1 MNIDREQLQG
11 IQNALKKEEESAAVW
26 VDIEDLIP
34 WDQNPRNNSNAIDK
48 VAESIKRFGFAS
60 PIIARK
66 ADSSIIAGHTRWLA
80 SKTLGLERVPVR
92 FMDLDPADAKL
103 LALADN
109 KLGEYADWDE
119 DLLSEI
125 LDDLREYG
133 ADLDETGFSE
143 SELNDLL
150 TFDYDNLG
158 EDFEPKD
165 DKMQEFDDLPDSSPT
180 MFVSGME
187 LEVGSHKIICGE
199 CVESMRK
206 IESNSIDAICTDPP
220 YGIDYMAQAW
230 DSSTPKSDWA
240 MECLRIL
247 KPGGHIIAFAANRT
261 MHRVSTTLENVGF
274 EIRDVINWVY
284 ASGFPKSKNLSAAI
298 DNHFGLERPVVGS
311 KILTGTA
318 KPITDGSGHG
328 AFHTRSTQW
337 DERDESHH
345 EYNITGPAS
354 EEAKRFEGWGTNL
367 KPAYE
372 PCVLARKPLSE
383 KTLAENLLLHG
394 VAGINIDDCRIP
406 YDDEAWIGK
415 VSGKWDYDTYGSREH
430 ELGRFPAN
438 VFYCKKANRNEREE
452 GCESLSPQKSHEIT
466 NRKEGSA
473 GSNNPRAGR
482 RGKEDIRNVHPTVK
496 PIKVMNWLVKMI
508 TPPGGVVLDTYC
520 GSGTTMVAAE
530 LAGIKSIGIEI
541 NPEYCDIIHARVN
554 NAINK
559 GKTNGD

>member
-1 MNIDREQLQG
+1 MNIDREQLKG
-11 IQNALKKEEESAAVW
+11 IHKALESKEEVAAVW
-26 VDIEDLIP
+26 VEINSLFP
-34 WDQNPRNNSNAIDK
+34 WEQNPRLNENAVEK

-80 SKTLGLERVPVR
+80 SKSLGLERVPVR

-119 DLLSEI
+119 SLLSAV

-133 ADLDETGFSE
+133 ADLDETGFDE
-143 SELNDLL
+143 NELNDLL
-150 TFDYDNLG
+150 DF
-158 EDFEPKD
+158 DFEGLGS
-165 DKMQEFDDLPDSSPT
+165 EFDSEGNQEMEKLNDIPDS
-180 MFVSGME
+180 VSLFTEGME
-187 LEVGSHKIICGE
+187 MNVGRHRIICGE
-199 CVESMRK
+199 CVQEMQK
-206 IESNSIDAICTDPP
+206 MESNSIDAICTDPP
-220 YGIDYMAQAW
+220 YGIDYMAKSW

-261 MHRVSTTLENVGF
+261 MHRVSTTLENAGF

-284 ASGFPKSKNLSAAI
+284 ASGFPKSKNLGASI
-298 DNHFGLERPVVGS
+298 DNHFGLERPIIGS
-311 KILTGTA
+311 KTLTGTA
-318 KPITDGSGHG
+318 KPNKSGGGHG

-337 DERDESHH
+337 DERDKNHH

-354 EEAKRFEGWGTNL
+354 EEAKKFEGWGTNL

-415 VSGKWDYDTYGSREH
+415 VAGKWDYDTYGSREH
-430 ELGRFPAN
+430 DLGRFPAN

-452 GCESLSPQKSHEIT
+452 GCESLDPQKSHEIT
-466 NRKEGSA
+466 NRKEGSS
-473 GSNNPRAGR
+473 GSKNPRAGR
-482 RGKEDIRNVHPTVK
+482 RGKNEVRNVHPTVK
-496 PIKVMNWLVKMI
+496 PIKVMNWLVKLI
-508 TPPGGVVLDTYC
+508 TPEGGIVLDTYG
-520 GSGTTMVAAE
+520 GSGTTLVAAE
-530 LAGIKSIGIEI
+530 ISNIRSIGIEI
-541 NPEYCDIIHARVN
+541 NPQYCDIIHARLN
-554 NAINK
+554 NAVLK
-559 GKTNGD
+559 EE